1 MIKIAAKN
9 GVADLE
15 FGISG
20 QPWKIRSG
28 HKIEFKKS
36 KQEMHMT
43 KIPEPK
49 TLTGNPALVRAG
61 LDELPYNP
69 LHLLQNWFAMP

>member
-1 MIKIAAKN
+1 MKKSLTGMIKIAAKN

-36 KQEMHMT
+36 K
-43 KIPEPK
+43 
-49 TLTGNPALVRAG
+49 
-61 LDELPYNP
+61 
-69 LHLLQNWFAMP
+69 